1 LNKEGVDRQME
12 FKSTHKYAKMSPRK
26 VRYVMDLV
34 RGKSVNNAL
43 EILRFTEKRAAYIID
58 KVIRAAMA
66 SANEGME
73 GDVDA
78 LCVSEARVDVG
89 PVRKCFRPRARG
101 TSARILKRSSH
112 ITIILSD
119 VKKATK

>member
-1 LNKEGVDRQME
+1 ME

-26 VRYVMDLV
+26 VRYVIDLI

-43 EILRFTEKRAAYIID
+43 EILRFTEKRAAYMID
-58 KVIRAAMA
+58 KVLRAAMA

-78 LCVSEARVDVG
+78 LRVSEARVEEG
-89 PVRKCFRPRARG
+89 PVRKWFRPRARG
-101 TSARILKRSSH
+101 TSARILRRSSH
-112 ITIILSD
+112 ITITLSD